1 MLGGAWH
8 LEVQPHGILFQDE
21 IGEVV
26 CKYKN
31 TIPNVIR
38 NSVGGRSFFL
48 FFILK
53 KKRLGA
59 CGFMIE

>member
-48 FFILK
+48 F
-53 KKRLGA
+53 
-59 CGFMIE
+59 